1 MAPCR
6 EATEI
11 VLASEV
17 VGERLLEEKMEED
30 RSIFEWV
37 RGLLSCRHESGQTLR
52 EIRLVCEELAVYSE
66 GEVARLGLFKV
77 SARTRRSRMANST
90 LFFAVQTSNNC

>member
-1 MAPCR
+1 M
-6 EATEI
+6 
-11 VLASEV
+11 LASEV
-17 VGERLLEEKMEED
+17 VGERLLEGKIEEGQSFL
-30 RSIFEWV
+30 RWV

-52 EIRLVCEELAVYSE
+52 EIRLVCGELAVYSE

>member
-1 MAPCR
+1 VAPCR

-17 VGERLLEEKMEED
+17 VGERLLEEKMEEGQSFLEVGSRAPFVPARI
-30 RSIFEWV
+30 RSDYLENP
-37 RGLLSCRHESGQTLR
+37 S
-52 EIRLVCEELAVYSE
+52 VCADLAFYSE
-66 GEVARLGLFKV
+66 GEVARPGTFKD
-77 SARTRRSRMANST
+77 SARTRRLRMADST